1 MTNKKNQKLNK
12 IMSEKDLWL
21 KELNRTHLI
30 DPRDKIHLNNHD
42 QFGDKA
48 VHVTTILCSTE
59 FLSCSA

>member
-1 MTNKKNQKLNK
+1 
-12 IMSEKDLWL
+12 MSEKDLWL

-30 DPRDKIHLNNHD
+30 DSRDKIRLHNHN

-48 VHVTTILCSTE
+48 VHVMTTLCSTE